1 MIDGWD
7 VLTLIVIIAAATI
20 FPTIWWTL
28 VFDDARRGPRRNYSV
43 GKYDLADG
51 ISWWE
56 TAWLAFLWEGFMALL
71 VLTWAAENIP
81 ADDFFDGAGTIALIA
96 PFVAL
101 VATAP
106 VGLVIALLK
115 PWNAEAE
122 NREDEFCRGLEDQR
136 Y

>member
-28 VFDDARRGPRRNYSV
+28 VFDDARRGPRREYSI
-43 GKYDLADG
+43 GKYNLADG

-56 TAWLAFLWEGFMALL
+56 PMWLAFLWEGFMALMT
-71 VLTWAAENIP
+71 LTWAAENLSI
-81 ADDFFDGAGTIALIA
+81 DDFFGDAGAIALIA

-106 VGLVIALLK
+106 IGLVIALLR
-115 PWNAEAE
+115 PWAQEK
-122 NREDEFCRGLEDQR
+122 
-136 Y
+136 